1 MGSVPCIVVSDG
13 ALGALGVADTASV
26 GGGAGRRRIGLGA
39 VTLICGRVK
48 VSWACASGPHSGNRA
63 EQPNIDARTKRLV
76 MTDS

>member
-1 MGSVPCIVVSDG
+1 MGSAPCIAASDG
-13 ALGALGVADTASV
+13 ALGALDVTGTASV

-48 VSWACASGPHSGNRA
+48 VSWACASAPHNGNNA
-63 EQPNIDARTKRLV
+63 EHPNINARTTRLV